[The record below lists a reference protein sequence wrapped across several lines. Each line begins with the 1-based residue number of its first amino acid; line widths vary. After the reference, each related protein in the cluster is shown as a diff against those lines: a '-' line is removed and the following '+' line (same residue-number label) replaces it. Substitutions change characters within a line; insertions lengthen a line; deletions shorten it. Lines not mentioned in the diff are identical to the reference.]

1 MHGAAPDERDQIHY
15 LDRSGIYDV
24 MFFQS
29 FFFFTNFP
37 SSTRKHTENVSC
49 IGDETINVGD

>member
-29 FFFFTNFP
+29 FRSLQTFP
-37 SSTRKHTENVSC
+37 VQQDNTENVSC
-49 IGDETINVGD
+49 TGDETIKVGD

>member
-29 FFFFTNFP
+29 FRSLPTFP
-37 SSTRKHTENVSC
+37 VQQEN
-49 IGDETINVGD
+49 T

>member
-1 MHGAAPDERDQIHY
+1 MHGAAPGERDQIHY

-29 FFFFTNFP
+29 FRSLQTFP
-37 SSTRKHTENVSC
+37 VQQDNTENVSC
-49 IGDETINVGD
+49 TGDETIKVGD